1 MANAQ
6 DKESRIVKVI
16 SGLNS
21 RNKKLQDRYIKQ
33 EQNFDRERRGWEQ
46 ERKKWSQKLGGS
58 NTIIQ
63 KLRTHDLELI
73 DEARRLQI
81 ENANKDISLAKS
93 KAENDI

>member
-6 DKESRIVKVI
+6 NIKDTKLLVSDSSSHRIVKVI

-21 RNKKLQDRYIKQ
+21 CNKKLQDRYIKQ

-58 NTIIQ
+58 NTMIQ

-73 DEARRLQI
+73 
-81 ENANKDISLAKS
+81 N
-93 KAENDI
+93 